1 MHISFSVAWNP
12 HGSEMCIPEEAAL
25 PKEENHG
32 VSTTPIP
39 IVAVL
44 GFQFGSE
51 LDAPGRDP
59 SVDTKS
65 SGEI

>member
-1 MHISFSVAWNP
+1 
-12 HGSEMCIPEEAAL
+12 
-25 PKEENHG
+25 
-32 VSTTPIP
+32 
-39 IVAVL
+39 VL